1 MSEKTSAFVLVD
13 FENVQPRNLELLTK
27 RPFKVRVFVG
37 ANQTKVPVNLAAAMQ
52 KLGDRAEYVFI
63 SGSGR
68 NALDF
73 HIAFYLGE
81 LAAGHPDTEF
91 FVVSRDRG
99 FDPVIRHLNEERNI
113 GAKRVADVAE
123 IPSLRISAGT
133 SQDEQIQ
140 AIVKNLKSRGRSVPR
155 KVSTLRNTIRSL
167 IAERFTDEQLD
178 ELIAV
183 LKKRGII
190 EMNKNNVRYHLPRN
204 SRPRAKK

>member
-1 MSEKTSAFVLVD
+1 MLVD

>member
-1 MSEKTSAFVLVD
+1 MLVD

-27 RPFKVRVFVG
+27 RPFEVRVFVG

-155 KVSTLRNTIRSL
+155 KVSTLKNTIRSL

-178 ELIAV
+178 ELIAT
-183 LKKRGII
+183 LKKQRII
-190 EMNKNNVRYHLPRN
+190 EVNQNNVRYHLPRN
-204 SRPRAKK
+204 SRPRGKK

>member
-27 RPFKVRVFVG
+27 RPFEVRVFVG

-155 KVSTLRNTIRSL
+155 KVSTLKNTIRSL

-178 ELIAV
+178 ELIAT
-183 LKKRGII
+183 LKKQRII
-190 EMNKNNVRYHLPRN
+190 EVNQNNVRYHLPRN
-204 SRPRAKK
+204 SRPRGKK